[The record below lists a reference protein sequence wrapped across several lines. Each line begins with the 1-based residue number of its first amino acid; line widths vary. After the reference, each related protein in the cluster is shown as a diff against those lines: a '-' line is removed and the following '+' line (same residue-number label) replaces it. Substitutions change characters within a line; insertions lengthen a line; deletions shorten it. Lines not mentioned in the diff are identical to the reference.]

1 MVLNLILYHITLS
14 HHYHPNQYPGYIL
27 EINSRPRFIETKG
40 VTFTPQN
47 PIETVHTT
55 LKFKGVFVR
64 DLAPTQ
70 STVGD
75 LPSA

>member
-1 MVLNLILYHITLS
+1 MSYYLVIYRLI
-14 HHYHPNQYPGYIL
+14 
-27 EINSRPRFIETKG
+27 EAKG

-70 STVGD
+70 SAVGD